1 MLIWVAFEEMHH
13 MSWADWR
20 DLSWRRWWEEVVLV
34 EGRWELVRYNMV
46 YEISRT
52 QFKLVIVNT
61 ELRLEQQRPYLD
73 KLN

>member
-1 MLIWVAFEEMHH
+1 

-20 DLSWRRWWEEVVLV
+20 DLFWRRRREEVVLV
-34 EGRWELVRYNMV
+34 EGRWELVRHNMV
-46 YEISRT
+46 YEISRI

-61 ELRLEQQRPYLD
+61 ELRLEQRPYLD